1 MMLLRKLIKISFLT
15 KTMKKKISLCLWGWG
30 ARGFIH
36 IGVLRYLE
44 ENGYE
49 IEEVSGTSMWAI
61 VWAAIALGMTADEI
75 YDFVKT
81 EFSYWKLIDFSF
93 WKWVVAGD
101 KLFKKLK
108 EVYGKT
114 KVSATHIP
122 LKIVATDL
130 SDCSM
135 KVFDDGL
142 MLDAVRA
149 SLSVPILFK
158 PHIIDWKPYVDGML
172 SENLPLSVLSW
183 NHIIAVSTAM
193 SLECKYKT
201 TKDIGTKSFNKS
213 LYNNEAISI
222 YKCDKHVELIRPI
235 YDDIDFLDFHKYD
248 KIVKIGYQAAQEYFA
263 K

>member
-1 MMLLRKLIKISFLT
+1 ME
-15 KTMKKKISLCLWGWG
+15 KKISLCLGGGW

-49 IEEVSGTSMWAI
+49 IQEVSWTSMWAI

-75 YDFVKT
+75 YDFVKK

-93 WKWVVAGD
+93 WKWFVAGD
-101 KLFKKLK
+101 KLFKKLQ

-114 KVSATHIP
+114 KVSATSIP

-130 SDCSM
+130 ADCSM
-135 KVFDDGL
+135 KVFENEL
-142 MLDAVRA
+142 MLDAVRS
-149 SLSVPILFK
+149 SLSVPLLFK
-158 PHIIDWKPYVDGML
+158 PHKVDGRSYVDGML

-183 NHIIAVSTAM
+183 DHILAVSTAM

-213 LYNNEAISI
+213 LYNNEAISL
-222 YKCDKHVELIRPI
+222 YKCDKQVDLIRPI
-235 YDDIDFLDFHKYD
+235 YDNIDFLDFHKYD
-248 KIVKIGYQAAQEYFA
+248 KIVKIGYEAAQDYFW

>member
-1 MMLLRKLIKISFLT
+1 
-15 KTMKKKISLCLWGWG
+15 MKKKISLCLWGWW
-30 ARGFIH
+30 ARWFIH
-36 IGVLRYLE
+36 IWVHRYLE

-49 IEEVSGTSMWAI
+49 IQEISWTSMWAI
-61 VWAAIALGMTADEI
+61 IWAAIALGMTSDEI
-75 YDFVKT
+75 YEFIKK

-93 WKWVVAGD
+93 WKWMVAGD
-101 KLFKKLK
+101 KLFKKLS
-108 EVYGKT
+108 EVYGMT
-114 KVSATHIP
+114 KVSATGIP

-135 KVFDDGL
+135 KVFKNEL

-158 PHIIDWKPYVDGML
+158 PHEIDGKSYVDGML

-183 NHIIAVSTAM
+183 DDILAVSTAM

-213 LYNNEAISI
+213 LYNNEAISL
-222 YKCDKHVELIRPI
+222 YKCDKNVDLIRPV
-235 YDDIDFLDFHKYD
+235 YDNIDFLDFHKYD
-248 KIVKIGYQAAQEYFA
+248 KIVKIGYQAAKDYFW